1 MRIEM
6 SGTLE
11 RLIQTGGVLLVFAAT
26 ALRAQGP
33 SAADSVRAVATGII
47 AADNA
52 RDVERVMSFYAD
64 DAVLMPPNASPV
76 TGHRVIRPRYE
87 ELFAAALPA
96 IVSTLDEVRVAGDW
110 AFVRGKNTGVMRS
123 RSGGEPRALNDVFV
137 MILQRGADGQWKI
150 ARLIWH
156 RASP

>member
-1 MRIEM
+1 MSRIVQRWLR
-6 SGTLE
+6 SL
-11 RLIQTGGVLLVFAAT
+11 RIVLLAVAPNG
-26 ALRAQGP
+26 LRAQQP
-33 SAADSVRAVATGII
+33 MASDAVRAVANGII

-52 RDVERVMSFYAD
+52 RDIDRVMSFYAD

-76 TGHRVIRPRYE
+76 TGHRAIRPRYE
-87 ELFAAALPA
+87 TLFAAMSPA

-110 AFVRGKNTGVMRS
+110 AFVRGKNTGVLRS
-123 RSGGEPRALNDVFV
+123 RSGGETRALNDVFV
-137 MILQRGADGQWKI
+137 MILQRQGDGQWKI